1 MVPKN
6 LFINLFAIACSLPLL
21 QHFVSLFCCLSECFL
36 VSFNEANDK
45 KQSDFEK
52 KISTFFVLFCFLEE
66 VERNSTGGRQEEV
79 KIP

>member
-21 QHFVSLFCCLSECFL
+21 QHFVSLVCRLSVCWFCS
-36 VSFNEANDK
+36 VKQMK

-52 KISTFFVLFCFLEE
+52 KISTFFVLFRFFLEE
-66 VERNSTGGRQEEV
+66 VERNSTDGRQEEM